1 MEKLYPLF
9 FSLLTFS
16 GYGIQSRA
24 QNPYPTPSLQVS
36 PTSATLTIDGALD
49 EEEWTKHRVT
59 DTFWQYF
66 PTDSVKAQHP
76 TELFMTYDENFLYVA
91 ARCHSET
98 DKYIVP
104 SYRRDYRATGND
116 NISFIFDTFKDK
128 TNAFLFGMNPYGV
141 MREALIS
148 NGGSD
153 TQFFNTFWDNKWFGE
168 AKMYD
173 TYWTCE
179 VKIPFKTLRYIEGS
193 KSWNFMCYRFDSQSN
208 EQSTWVRI
216 PQNQL
221 IFNLAFSGP
230 LEFEKPLK
238 KPGANLALIPYV
250 RVGGASDHLK
260 EPHLRTRLNSVGGD
274 LKVGITPGLILDATI
289 NPDFS
294 TVEVD
299 RQVQNLT
306 RFDISLSFPEQR
318 QFFLE
323 NSDLFGTFG
332 SQEPFIS
339 GLGNQNF
346 TPFCSRRVVL
356 EVDTTTGTYTPIRIV
371 SGARL
376 NGKISNN
383 MRIGLLNVQTA
394 RDEDRG
400 ISNANTT
407 VAVIQQK
414 MFSRSN
420 ITAML
425 VNKEIFNPVDG
436 QDRFNRVAGLE
447 YNLASPDNRWQGK
460 AYYHQSF
467 SPTHQN
473 QAFATGTSLIH
484 NMYRYQVVWNHFY
497 IGEGFEAEV
506 GVVPRR
512 NVFRINP
519 QFQLN
524 FYPGNRL
531 VNKYFVGVNY
541 EEYRK
546 LNQGLTDQSVGLI
559 GEITT
564 GSNAVLT
571 WQVANNYTML
581 LNNFDPTRSGNRPLR
596 QGTSYRYTNAQFGFI
611 SDRRKLVSL
620 EMKGIFGQNFD
631 GNIASLTGAV
641 IYRFQPF
648 GTLNLNYSLS
658 HITSSTGKG
667 NLLLIGPR
675 TDITFSRSLFW
686 TTFFQYN
693 NLTNNVNINSRI
705 QWRFR
710 PVSDIFLVYSDNYFA
725 DSFLVKNR
733 AIIAKVTYWLN
744 L

>member
-1 MEKLYPLF
+1 
-9 FSLLTFS
+9 
-16 GYGIQSRA
+16 
-24 QNPYPTPSLQVS
+24 
-36 PTSATLTIDGALD
+36 
-49 EEEWTKHRVT
+49 
-59 DTFWQYF
+59 
-66 PTDSVKAQHP
+66 VKAKYQ
-76 TELFMTYDENFLYVA
+76 TEVYMTYDEDYIYVA
-91 ARCHSET
+91 AKCYADSN
-98 DKYIVP
+98 KFIVP

-116 NISFIFDTFKDK
+116 NISFVFDTFQDK
-128 TNAFLFGMNPYGV
+128 TNAFLFGMNPFGV

-153 TQFFNTFWDNKWFGE
+153 PQFFNTFWDNKWYGE

-179 VKIPFKTLRYIEGS
+179 VKIPFKTLRYIEGGQT
-193 KSWNFMCYRFDSQSN
+193 WNFMCYRFDTQSN

-221 IFNLAFSGP
+221 IFNLAFTGP
-230 LEFEKPLK
+230 MHFEKPLK
-238 KPGANLALIPYV
+238 KPGANVAIIPYV
-250 RVGGASDHLK
+250 RVGGAADHLK
-260 EPHLRTRLNSVGGD
+260 EPHLRSRLNSLGGD
-274 LKVGITPGLILDATI
+274 LKVGITPGLILDATL

-332 SQEPFIS
+332 SQEPFLS

-346 TPFCSRRVVL
+346 TPFYSRRVGL
-356 EVDTTTGTYTPIRIV
+356 EVDTTTGTYTPIRIL
-371 SGARL
+371 SGVRL

-383 MRIGLLNVQTA
+383 MRIGLLNIQTA
-394 RDEDRG
+394 RDEERG
-400 ISNANTT
+400 ISDANTT
-407 VAVIQQK
+407 VAVVQQK
-414 MFSRSN
+414 VFSRSN

-425 VNKEIFNPVDG
+425 VNKEVFNPVTG
-436 QDRFNRVAGLE
+436 QDRYNRVAGLE

-460 AYYHQSF
+460 AYYHQAFTPDNTNQKF
-467 SPTHQN
+467 S
-473 QAFATGTSLIH
+473 TGASLIR

-497 IGEGFEAEV
+497 IGEGFEAQV

-519 QFQLN
+519 RFLLN
-524 FYPGNRL
+524 FYPNTRL
-531 VNKYFVGVNY
+531 INKHYVGVSY

-546 LNQGLTDQSVGLI
+546 LNSGLTDQSVGI
-559 GEITT
+559 VGEITT

-571 WQVANNYTML
+571 WQVANNYTL
-581 LNNFDPTRSGNRPLR
+581 LLANFDPTRSGNLPLR
-596 QGTSYRYTNAQFGFI
+596 QGTSYRYTNAQFNFV
-611 SDRRKLVSL
+611 SDRRKLISL
-620 EMKGIFGQNFD
+620 EMAGIFGQNFD
-631 GNIASLTGAV
+631 GTIASLTGAV

-648 GTLNLNYSLS
+648 GILNLNYSLS
-658 HITSSTGKG
+658 RITSSTGKG

-686 TTFFQYN
+686 TTVFQYN
-693 NLTNNVNINSRI
+693 NLTNNVSGRCRI
-705 QWRFR
+705 FSWYIPTTTLPIRF
-710 PVSDIFLVYSDNYFA
+710 
-725 DSFLVKNR
+725 
-733 AIIAKVTYWLN
+733 W
-744 L
+744 

>member
-1 MEKLYPLF
+1 MNKLYRIVLF
-9 FSLLTFS
+9 CLCFSDLAH
-16 GYGIQSRA
+16 A
-24 QNPYPTPSLQVS
+24 QNKYPTPSLTIT
-36 PTSATLTIDGALD
+36 PTATLFTLDGELN
-49 EEEWTKHRVT
+49 EVEWAKHLVT
-59 DTFWQYF
+59 DQFWQYF
-66 PTDSVKAQHP
+66 PTDSLRARHP
-76 TELFMTYDENFLYVA
+76 TEIFMTYDEDFLYVA
-91 ARCHSET
+91 AKCYS
-98 DKYIVP
+98 DDNKYIVP

-116 NISFIFDTFKDK
+116 NISFVFDTFQDQ
-128 TNAFLFGMNPYGV
+128 TNAFLFGMNPFGV

-153 TQFFNTFWDNKWFGE
+153 TQFFNTYWDNKWQGD
-168 AKMYD
+168 AKIHD
-173 TYWTCE
+173 NYWTCE

-221 IFNLAFSGP
+221 IFNLAFTGKM
-230 LEFEKPLK
+230 EFEKPLK
-238 KPGANLALIPYV
+238 KPGANLAFIPYI

-260 EPHLRTRLNSVGGD
+260 VPKSRTPLNSVGGD

-294 TVEVD
+294 TVEAD

-332 SQEPFIS
+332 SQEPFLS

-346 TPFCSRRVVL
+346 TPFYSRRVGL
-356 EVDTTTGTYTPIRIV
+356 EVDTTTGTYTPIRIL
-371 SGARL
+371 SGVRL
-376 NGKISNN
+376 NGKISKN
-383 MRIGLLNVQTA
+383 MRVGLLNVQTS
-394 RDEDRG
+394 RDEERG

-407 VAVIQQK
+407 VAVVQQK
-414 MFSRSN
+414 VFSRSN

-425 VNKEIFNPVDG
+425 VNKEVFNPVAG
-436 QDRFNRVAGLE
+436 QARYNRIAGLE

-460 AYYHQSF
+460 AYYHQAFTPGTLNQKF
-467 SPTHQN
+467 S
-473 QAFATGTSLIH
+473 TGASLIR

-519 QFQLN
+519 RFLFN
-524 FYPGNRL
+524 FYPGGRFI
-531 VNKYFVGVNY
+531 NKQYVGVSY

-546 LNQGLTDQSVGLI
+546 LNQGLTDQSIGII

-564 GSNAVLT
+564 GNNAVFT
-571 WQVANNYTML
+571 WQVANNYTIL
-581 LNNFDPTRSGNRPLR
+581 LNNFDPTRSGNKPLK
-596 QGTSYRYTNAQFGFI
+596 QGTSYRYTNAQFNLI
-611 SDRRKLVSL
+611 SDRRKLISL
-620 EMKGIFGQNFD
+620 EMKGVFGQNFD
-631 GNIASLTGAV
+631 GTIASLTGAV
-641 IYRFQPF
+641 IYRFQPY

-658 HITSSTGKG
+658 HVTTSNGKG

-675 TDITFSRSLFW
+675 TDVTFSKSLFW

-693 NLTNNVNINSRI
+693 NLTNNININSRI

-710 PVSDIFLVYSDNYFA
+710 PVSDFFLVYSDNYFA

-733 AIIAKVTYWLN
+733 AIIAKLTYWLN

>member
-1 MEKLYPLF
+1 MKKIYLF
-9 FSLLTFS
+9 AFISSLTTLNPF
-16 GYGIQSRA
+16 GVKA
-24 QNPYPTPSLQVS
+24 QERYPTPSMQVT
-36 PTSATLTIDGALD
+36 PTEVPFTIDGELI
-49 EEEWTKHRVT
+49 ETEWGRHLVT
-59 DTFWQYF
+59 DQFWQYF
-66 PTDSVKAQHP
+66 PTDSLKAQHR
-76 TELFMTYDENFLYVA
+76 TEVYMTYDENFLYIA
-91 ARCHSET
+91 AQCYA
-98 DKYIVP
+98 DGNKFIVP

-116 NISFIFDTFKDK
+116 NISFVFDTFQDQ
-128 TNAFLFGMNPYGV
+128 TNAFLFGMNPFGV

-153 TQFFNTFWDNKWFGE
+153 TQFFNTYWDNKWQGS

-179 VKIPFKTLRYIEGS
+179 LKIPFKTLRFIDGS
-193 KSWNFMCYRFDSQSN
+193 TFWNFMCYRFDSQSN

-221 IFNLAFSGP
+221 IFNLAFTGKM
-230 LEFEKPLK
+230 EFEKPLK
-238 KPGANLALIPYV
+238 KPGANLAFIPYV
-250 RVGGASDHLK
+250 RVGGAADHLK
-260 EPHLRTRLNSVGGD
+260 VPRLRTPLNSVGAD

-294 TVEVD
+294 TVEAD

-332 SQEPFIS
+332 SQEPVLS

-346 TPFCSRRVVL
+346 TPFYSRRVGL

-371 SGARL
+371 SGVRL
-376 NGKISNN
+376 NGKISKSL
-383 MRIGLLNVQTA
+383 RVGLLNIQAA
-394 RDEDRG
+394 RDEERG
-400 ISNANTT
+400 ISDANTT
-407 VAVIQQK
+407 VAVIQK
-414 MFSRSN
+414 KLFSRSN

-425 VNKEIFNPVDG
+425 VNKEVFNPVVG
-436 QDRFNRVAGLE
+436 QDRYNRIAGLE

-460 AYYHQSF
+460 AYYHQAFTPGNLDKKF
-467 SPTHQN
+467 S
-473 QAFATGTSLIH
+473 TGASLVR

-519 QFQLN
+519 RFLFN
-524 FYPGNRL
+524 FYPGNRFI
-531 VNKYFVGVNY
+531 NKQSVGVSY

-546 LNQGLTDQSVGLI
+546 LNTGLTDQSIGII

-564 GSNAVLT
+564 SRNAVFT
-571 WQVANNYTML
+571 WQVANNYTVL
-581 LNNFDPTRSGNRPLR
+581 LANFDPTRSGNLPLR
-596 QGTSYRYTNAQFGFI
+596 QGTSYRYTNAQFNYI
-611 SDRRKLVSL
+611 SDRRKLISL
-620 EMKGIFGQNFD
+620 EMKGVFGQNFN
-631 GNIASLTGAV
+631 GVIASLTGAV
-641 IYRFQPF
+641 IYRFQPY

-658 HITSSTGKG
+658 HITTAHGKG

-675 TDITFSRSLFW
+675 TDVTFTRSLFW

-693 NLTNNVNINSRI
+693 NLTNNINLNSRI

-710 PVSDIFLVYSDNYFA
+710 PVSDFFLVYSDNYFA

-733 AIIAKVTYWLN
+733 AIIAKLTYWLN